1 MSVETQDRTTTE
13 FEGQVNED
21 LAKRA
26 QEADLTAAG
35 YYVAQLEKATP
46 YGGPNDEKQK
56 ETFTRKDGTEFRNP
70 FYNVP
75 MGFLRFA
82 LLQMKEKP
90 KSPFQSL
97 EKPRYHNVKVALAD
111 VYKENGDL
119 TEESKVWGYVIGAA
133 RKSGSTDTSNSGLI
147 NWLKDNMVV
156 IHIPESEATDKYDAK
171 NWIRSVKPMGS

>member
-1 MSVETQDRTTTE
+1 MSTETVDQTTME

-26 QEADLTAAG
+26 QEADLTQAG
-35 YYVAQLEKATP
+35 HYIAQLEKATP
-46 YGGPNDEKQK
+46 YTVDK

-70 FYNVP
+70 FYKVQ

-90 KSPFQSL
+90 KDTFQSL
-97 EKPRYHNVKVALAD
+97 EKPRYFNVKVALAD
-111 VYKENGDL
+111 VYKETSGDL
-119 TEESKVWGYVIGAA
+119 TEESKMWGYILGSV
-133 RKSGSTDTSNSGLI
+133 RKSGFTDTGNQAVI

-156 IHIPESEATDKYDAK
+156 LHITESAATDKYDAK
-171 NWIRSVKPMGS
+171 NWVRSVKPLSSKA